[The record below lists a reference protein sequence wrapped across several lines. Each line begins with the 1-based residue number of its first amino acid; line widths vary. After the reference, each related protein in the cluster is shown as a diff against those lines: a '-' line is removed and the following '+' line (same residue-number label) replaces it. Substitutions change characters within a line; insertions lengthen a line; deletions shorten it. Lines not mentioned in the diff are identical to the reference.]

1 MLPRYPSMNTGVG
14 INTHDSLIQQTVQ
27 QTMQQIQHGPFP
39 GLMGDSHTQVKVVQ
53 PTKPVLRFDSPVLY
67 EGPSTFQINQKVY
80 PLEWQD
86 PNKAIPVRKDKG
98 SREFLKMLYYVQYV
112 LYKFQI
118 SSNSKLFSKFFSLP
132 KGVFTLIFETQ
143 NGFQLAYDVQL
154 YRGSSWMMS
163 DANTSLSYHFTT
175 WSAFDFTILALIRNV
190 RDAIEKALGQPL
202 MVCDFQDQAV
212 LAFHSQHSVE
222 NYHNHQRSYAASSS
236 SSSDSS
242 NSSDS
247 ATDRKHRHH
256 RKHTQRSSHSRH
268 HKSVDFRKGTSSSSN
283 RKVRYKED
291 HKDDHTKKKGTS
303 RNSGSTIQSESSSD
317 DTSTGSSSDSS
328 DSS

>member
-236 SSSDSS
+236 SSDSS